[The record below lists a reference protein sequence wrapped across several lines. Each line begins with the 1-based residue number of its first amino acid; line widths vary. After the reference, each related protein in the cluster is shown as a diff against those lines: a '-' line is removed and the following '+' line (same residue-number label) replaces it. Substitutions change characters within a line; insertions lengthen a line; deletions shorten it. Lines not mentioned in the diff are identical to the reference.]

1 MAILAGGAIIGL
13 GTTATLAAWTDT
25 EWVFG
30 GNALGNGPGLGTSNF
45 EVEQNVTSPYTE
57 DEFFG
62 QFETNPGQALTFGFD
77 ALSLNP
83 GDTVFAQ
90 VALRTIAGS
99 GAGDLTLQPA
109 VEPDVSVITTTDPG
123 GDLWAALT
131 LQVWT
136 STSALNCTS
145 AVEATN
151 SGTLIAGGDITAAPD
166 VSEPGQ
172 SLGANSDGAAYYCF
186 GVTLPAMAEGADTDI
201 LQGRGVAPA
210 WEFAAVSTD

>member
-83 GDTVFAQ
+83 GDTAFAQ

-109 VEPDVSVITTTDPG
+109 MAPDETLITTNDPG
-123 GDLWAALT
+123 GDLWEALT

-136 STSALNCTS
+136 STSAMDCTG
-145 AVEATN
+145 AAGPAN
-151 SGTLIAGGDITAAPD
+151 AGTLLADGAITAAPD
-166 VSEPGQ
+166 AAAPGQ
-172 SLGANSDGAAYYCF
+172 TLGANSEGAAYYCF